1 MNALVGAFNK
11 YIQLE
16 WFVSSSIL
24 GPGPGGGQG
33 GAQDEAGPAAGPGR
47 QGGLRR
53 APRQDGPRY
62 TALTGFNIRL
72 KIKMYYRS
80 WGTILMH
87 ELFVFGPTDLCRA
100 KDADD
105 SLPPIICVQ
114 LHCVK
119 SKLMM
124 NHLFQLY
131 EMLRLSS

>member
-1 MNALVGAFNK
+1 MNALVGAFNQ

-62 TALTGFNIRL
+62 TALTAAFQHT
-72 KIKMYYRS
+72 IK
-80 WGTILMH
+80 
-87 ELFVFGPTDLCRA
+87 
-100 KDADD
+100 
-105 SLPPIICVQ
+105 
-114 LHCVK
+114 
-119 SKLMM
+119 
-124 NHLFQLY
+124 N
-131 EMLRLSS
+131 